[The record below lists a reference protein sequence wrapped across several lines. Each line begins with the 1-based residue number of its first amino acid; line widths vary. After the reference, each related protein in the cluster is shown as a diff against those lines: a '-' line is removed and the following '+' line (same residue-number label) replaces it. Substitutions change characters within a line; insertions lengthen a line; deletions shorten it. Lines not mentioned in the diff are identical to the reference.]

1 MSQPARARRVRTGSN
16 HDERETP
23 VRRPLTPPQALLALQ
38 ASAGNRAVTA
48 HLQRYYEH
56 PSYKR
61 TQPGSPMAPSG
72 EPLDPGWVEN
82 GRPPEGDFLIQE
94 ADAWWRFNGEA
105 GAWEAYAGP
114 PKAEEKPKAPTFR
127 PAKPIIADLGADTG
141 MNLGPSAVPGA
152 IVDEIFSYLDA
163 PALIAM
169 REMDT
174 YFRKV
179 GSTALRNHL
188 KPRLGKKLGA
198 LSSLEDKPMVEQY
211 HDTIAERAPESLVI
225 ASDQVN
231 EKIVE
236 KIVDGFPNAVKV
248 YRGEHGKGADKAVG
262 NVDYKTVSGPKPEK
276 TSKMH
281 NKAVVGVS
289 DKDKGQF
296 LLSGSPNLTEG
307 GMTRNTESAAVV
319 RFPGIAQMYKEYIER
334 IGSGKAEDEKFSKA
348 VKGFNESNP
357 VGIRAALAPFVDI
370 GETLKTEL
378 KGADEVTMRMFL
390 VGSVQDDDPVDAL
403 CALAKAGATV
413 TVIVDRSQ
421 AATTP
426 YVRMALDKLQKA
438 GVTVASETGKS
449 RDSIMHDKLIFAHYP
464 ETDTADERYTVMIG
478 SSGLTKNVV
487 ENTNYENLLIVDDK
501 SLFDALKVHHTKA
514 EPKRAPGIPAIDPR
528 SPLGYVVKALTT
540 LIPTRTS
547 PRVKQSLVKK
557 QLRGQEQN
565 TMLDDAIEM
574 LGMNKKEE
582 ADKSK
587 SIGY

>member
-1 MSQPARARRVRTGSN
+1 MSQPARARRVRTEP
-16 HDERETP
+16 HRDERETP
-23 VRRPLTPPQALLALQ
+23 IRPSPTPPQAILALQ

-48 HLQRYYEH
+48 HLQRYYAH

-61 TQPGSPMAPSG
+61 TQPGSPAAPTG

-82 GRPPEGDFLIQE
+82 GRPPEHEFLIQE
-94 ADAWWRFNGEA
+94 ADAWWRFNPDTA
-105 GAWEAYAGP
+105 AWEAYAGP
-114 PKAEEKPKAPTFR
+114 PKAEEKTVR
-127 PAKPIIADLGADTG
+127 PAQPIIADLGADTG
-141 MNLGPSAVPGA
+141 MKLDKYALPAA
-152 IVDEIFSYLDA
+152 IVDEVFSYLDA

-174 YFRKV
+174 YLRKV

-188 KPRLGKKLGA
+188 KPRLGEKLGA
-198 LSSLEDKPMVEQY
+198 LSSLEAKPMVDQY
-211 HDTIAERAPESLVI
+211 HDTIAERAPDSLVI

-231 EKIVE
+231 EKTVE
-236 KIVDGFPNAVKV
+236 KIVDGFPNAVQV
-248 YRGEHGKGADKAVG
+248 YRGEHGKGDDKAVG

-334 IGSGKAEDEKFSKA
+334 IGSGKAEDEKFSHA

-390 VGSVQDDDPVDAL
+390 VGSVKDDDPVDAL

-426 YVRMALDKLQKA
+426 YVRMALDKLQTA
-438 GVTVASETGKS
+438 GVTVATETGKS
-449 RDSIMHDKLIFAHYP
+449 GGSIMHDKLIFAHYP
-464 ETDTADERYTVMIG
+464 KTKTSDERYTVMIG

-501 SLFDALKVHHTKA
+501 SLFDSLKVHHTKA
-514 EPKRAPGIPAIDPR
+514 QPKRAAGLPAVDPR
-528 SPLGYVVKALTT
+528 SPLGYVVQALTT
-540 LIPTRTS
+540 LIPTRAS
-547 PRVKQSLVKK
+547 PRVKQSVVKK
-557 QLRGQEQN
+557 RLRGQEQN
-565 TMLDDAIEM
+565 TMLDDVIEM